1 MKKEIKKEVTV
12 LVEKVKTP
20 KKVEKT
26 VTPKK
31 RKSVLIQPTLTVST
45 IEVILFGFF
54 RITYFLERILMKHI
68 DMENSL
74 DTKLQVYSICSIR
87 ICPIKLVILKKLR
100 HNFNYTY
107 S

>member
-45 IEVILFGFF
+45 IEVMLQFF
-54 RITYFLERILMKHI
+54 ENNFFSRI
-68 DMENSL
+68 NSNR
-74 DTKLQVYSICSIR
+74 T
-87 ICPIKLVILKKLR
+87 
-100 HNFNYTY
+100 
-107 S
+107 

>member
-31 RKSVLIQPTLTVST
+31 RKSVLIQPTLTVSI
-45 IEVILFGFF
+45 IELMPQFFEDNLFYRTNSNG
-54 RITYFLERILMKHI
+54 TYRYEK
-68 DMENSL
+68 
-74 DTKLQVYSICSIR
+74 
-87 ICPIKLVILKKLR
+87 
-100 HNFNYTY
+100 
-107 S
+107 